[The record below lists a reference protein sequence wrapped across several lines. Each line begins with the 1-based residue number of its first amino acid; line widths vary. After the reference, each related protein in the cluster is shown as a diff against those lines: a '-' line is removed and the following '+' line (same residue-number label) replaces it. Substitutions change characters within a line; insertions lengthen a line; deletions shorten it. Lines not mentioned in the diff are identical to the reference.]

1 MSDVEHMIIAIMKIA
16 KRVLEDMD
24 YIDIR
29 KIEASADL
37 ASVTFYDIDA
47 DVDLVMCSIKSI
59 HEGEDLNHYDWED
72 AIQRAR
78 INKVVSLVQVSKTY
92 R

>member
-1 MSDVEHMIIAIMKIA
+1 MSDVEHMVKAIMKIA
-16 KRVLEDMD
+16 KRVLADMD

-29 KIEASADL
+29 RIEASADL
-37 ASVTFYDIDA
+37 ATVTFYDIDA
-47 DVDLVMCSIKSI
+47 DVDLVTCSIKSI

-72 AIQRAR
+72 AVQRAR